1 MAQQLR
7 YRPDWFCA
15 FCLWLLVVCPAWS
28 QYNFKFDQSI
38 AVKVGDQELAMPW
51 GGGLNASQYQSLD
64 INLDGA
70 EDLVVFDRTSNKI
83 NCFINVGGTYVYS
96 PEYAHI
102 FPKEISNWLVFA
114 DYNCDGQKDLFT
126 SSVFGIK
133 VYQGVVQNGMLKW
146 ELVADPIYTVG
157 FAGQVNLQVNVSD
170 IPAIVDV
177 DGDGDLDIL
186 VFNFA
191 GAGTIEYHQNF
202 SIEDEGACGL
212 NFRRTTN
219 KWGDFEECTCGVY
232 AIGTSCAAITG
243 KGPPK
248 NQMIM
253 HAGGKAL
260 LLLDMDGD
268 GDMEMIFG
276 DEGCY
281 NLAYFENVGSPSV
294 AAFQSFQEDFPP
306 ENYPDFLFPAGYYLD
321 VDQDGV
327 KDLMVSPNISDGVQY
342 GVDLSASN
350 WFYKNTGSN
359 NQPDFQLVEK
369 AFLQGK
375 MIDRG
380 ENAAPALVD
389 LDQDGRI
396 DLLVGHR
403 GVLRDEGFYA
413 TLAYYKNVGSQTH
426 PAFSLLTDDFLHLSS
441 LGLTHLYPGIADING
456 DGYADLYF
464 TGTTDQDNTALYYV
478 LSEQGKINSDMPIK
492 TLPITLS
499 VSDKPLMADLDGDG
513 FAELILLRGSGRM
526 EYYTFSGS
534 SQAPGYTLV
543 HNSLGGFTDKFE
555 NRNLTLACHDFDGDG
570 KLEFILSDVFGKMH
584 LIKDIFQHDTGLAE
598 TDSLTVSNSVLSFT
612 ASMRVGRQAR
622 PAFAVLSEGQL
633 PTMVV
638 GSKQGGLFLFQPS
651 EWVQNPDTDW
661 CLLMQVYP
669 NPADGFFKI
678 EAKEDI
684 SIMLYNA
691 LGEQIGPA
699 FTVNKDEIFQYNT
712 VALAAGIYF
721 VKAINRKGKTETFK
735 VIVL

>member
-1 MAQQLR
+1 MSQQIKYLHV
-7 YRPDWFCA
+7 WFSA

-38 AVKVGDQELAMPW
+38 PVKVGGQELTMPW
-51 GGGLNASQYQSLD
+51 GGGLNAGQYQSIDL
-64 INLDGA
+64 NLDGV

-83 NCFINVGGTYVYS
+83 NCFINEGGTYVYR
-96 PEYAHI
+96 PEYAHL
-102 FPKEISNWLVFA
+102 FPKDINNWLVLA

-146 ELVADPIYTVG
+146 ELVADPINTVG

-202 SIEDEGACGL
+202 SMEDDGACGL

-219 KWGDFEECTCGVY
+219 KWGDFEECNCGVY

-243 KGPPK
+243 KRLPE

-281 NLAYFENVGSPSV
+281 NLAYFENVGSPTV
-294 AAFQSFQEDFPP
+294 AAFQSAQENFPP
-306 ENYPDFLFPAGYYLD
+306 ENYPDFLFPAGYFLD
-321 VDQDGV
+321 VDNDGV
-327 KDLMVSPNISDGVQY
+327 KDLVVAPNIADGVHY

-359 NQPDFQLVEK
+359 DQPNFQLRSK
-369 AFLQGK
+369 SFLQGK

-380 ENAAPALVD
+380 ENAAPVFADV
-389 LDQDGRI
+389 DQDGMMDMLI
-396 DLLVGHR
+396 GHR
-403 GVLRDEGFYA
+403 GLLREDGYYA
-413 TLAYYKNVGSQTH
+413 TLAYYKNVGTPSH
-426 PAFSLLTDDFLHLSS
+426 PEFTLVTGDFLNLSS
-441 LGLTHLYPGIADING
+441 LGITNLYPGLADING
-456 DGYADLYF
+456 DGYDDLYF
-464 TGTTDQDNTALYYV
+464 TGTIDQDNTTLYYV
-478 LSEQGKINSDMPIK
+478 LSEQGEITSAMPIK

-499 VSDKPLMADLDGDG
+499 MNDKPLLADLDGDG
-513 FAELILLRGSGRM
+513 FAELILLKSSGRM
-526 EYYTFSGS
+526 EYYAFSGS
-534 SQAPGYTLV
+534 NTSPSYTLEQ
-543 HNSLGGFTDKFE
+543 NSLGGFTDKFE
-555 NRNLTLACHDFDGDG
+555 NRNLTLSSYDLDGDG
-570 KLEFILSDVFGKMH
+570 TLEFILSDAFGKMH
-584 LIKDIFQHDTGLAE
+584 LIKDILQHDTGLAE
-598 TDSLTVSNSVLSFT
+598 TDSLTASSSVLGFT
-612 ASMRVGRQAR
+612 ESMRLGRQAR
-622 PAFAVLSEGQL
+622 PAFAVLSEGQF

-651 EWVQNPDTDW
+651 EWVQIPDAKRA
-661 CLLMQVYP
+661 LLMQVYP

-684 SIMLYNA
+684 AIMLYDA
-691 LGEQIGPA
+691 VGKKIGSA
-699 FTVNKDEIFQYNT
+699 FTVHKDEIFHYNT

-721 VKAINRKGKTETFK
+721 VKALNSNGKTETFK